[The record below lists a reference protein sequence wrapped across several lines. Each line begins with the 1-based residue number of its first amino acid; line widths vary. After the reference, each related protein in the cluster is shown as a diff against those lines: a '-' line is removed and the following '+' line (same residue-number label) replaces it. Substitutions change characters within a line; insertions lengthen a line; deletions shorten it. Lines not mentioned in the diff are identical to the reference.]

1 MNKYWNITVIKM
13 SISLINTL
21 HKLTSIPEKLI
32 PMNEQQLLQHQALN
46 VMEVIED
53 SVEMLCDEYLIS
65 GEKVWVM
72 IQGLADL
79 KVKEFPLYEEEN

>member
-1 MNKYWNITVIKM
+1 
-13 SISLINTL
+13 
-21 HKLTSIPEKLI
+21 
-32 PMNEQQLLQHQALN
+32 MNEQQLLQHQALN

-79 KVKEFPLYEEEN
+79 KVNEFPLNEEEN

>member
-1 MNKYWNITVIKM
+1 M

-79 KVKEFPLYEEEN
+79 KVKEFPLYEED

>member
-1 MNKYWNITVIKM
+1 M

>member
-1 MNKYWNITVIKM
+1 
-13 SISLINTL
+13 
-21 HKLTSIPEKLI
+21 
-32 PMNEQQLLQHQALN
+32 MNEQQLLQHQALN

-53 SVEMLCDEYLIS
+53 SVEMLCDEHLIS

>member
-1 MNKYWNITVIKM
+1 
-13 SISLINTL
+13 
-21 HKLTSIPEKLI
+21 
-32 PMNEQQLLQHQALN
+32 MNEQQLLQHQALN

-79 KVKEFPLYEEEN
+79 KVNEFPLYEED

>member
-1 MNKYWNITVIKM
+1 M

-21 HKLTSIPEKLI
+21 HYLTTNSEKLI

-79 KVKEFPLYEEEN
+79 KVNEFPLYEED

>member
-1 MNKYWNITVIKM
+1 
-13 SISLINTL
+13 
-21 HKLTSIPEKLI
+21 
-32 PMNEQQLLQHQALN
+32 MNEQQILQNQAL
-46 VMEVIED
+46 EVLNLIED

-79 KVKEFPLYEEEN
+79 KVNEFPLDEEEN